1 MPLLIP
7 RTPILAYLR
16 VLALRNLKSFWNPL
30 KYLKVNQRH
39 ARPKQILHLQLFF
52 LHPLPECTSS
62 FQGPFPSAKALQL
75 ILAWLDFFSCCS
87 LYHHTC
93 FICEVFSGLSFCSS
107 VFSSLLKTR
116 RVYRLYPVP
125 SQPPCPCVSGCG
137 VVRTG
142 LCTLKAQSP
151 GDGSLHKCSDSF
163 FSINVIQLLELNF
176 HYLPDYRFPRCLFSC
191 LT

>member
-125 SQPPCPCVSGCG
+125 SQPPAHVS
-137 VVRTG
+137 VVVAWWG
-142 LCTLKAQSP
+142 Q
-151 GDGSLHKCSDSF
+151 GSAPWRPSHLVMDLSTNALTV
-163 FSINVIQLLELNF
+163 FSV
-176 HYLPDYRFPRCLFSC
+176 
-191 LT
+191 